1 MKLSDTIIG
10 SIIIGVLV
18 GGAILYSGGG
28 NQDRKHAQIKVL
40 AAPHG
45 EMSSKEIIID
55 EEIII
60 DNESDSSMKW
70 HYKSDD
76 LKGDLPGD
84 ISDIVEKAIT
94 EALDGLPKDLDIKVE
109 INSKKIEGE
118 VK

>member
-70 HYKSDD
+70 HYNCLLYTS
-76 LKGDLPGD
+76 P
-84 ISDIVEKAIT
+84 SPR
-94 EALDGLPKDLDIKVE
+94 DGIGSRMP
-109 INSKKIEGE
+109 SSA
-118 VK
+118 

>member
-18 GGAILYSGGG
+18 GGAILFSGGS

-45 EMSSKEIIID
+45 DMGSKKFLHK
-55 EEIII
+55 EIII
-60 DNESDSSMKW
+60 DNESDSPMKW
-70 HYKSDD
+70 HFKSDD
-76 LKGDLPGD
+76 IKGDLPKD
-84 ISDIVEKAIT
+84 ISDTVEKAII

-109 INSKKIEGE
+109 INSKKIEG
-118 VK
+118 KTK

>member
-45 EMSSKEIIID
+45 EKSSKEIIID